1 MVTQA
6 ILVALYDCIRTLPVP
21 VIADHLGG
29 TMGASK
35 LPLQLQENPLSQ
47 PGFNSLLSLASQ
59 SRVLVKVSGLYRV
72 SSLST
77 SLFSD
82 TKSVIQALAHHIP
95 NQLIWGS
102 DWPHTGDGSN
112 RLERNLNVKEP
123 FRLVDNHAILQNI
136 RDWVGDEVWRMMLK
150 DNPFRAFQ

>member
-1 MVTQA
+1 MITQVT
-6 ILVALYDCIRTLPVP
+6 IVALYDCIRTLPVP
-21 VIADHLGG
+21 VIADHLAG

-35 LPLQLQENPLSQ
+35 LPPQLQETPLSQ

-72 SSLST
+72 SSLNP

-82 TKSVIQALAHHIP
+82 TKPVIQALAHHIP
-95 NQLIWGS
+95 NQLIWGN

-112 RLERNLNVKEP
+112 RLERDLNVSR
-123 FRLVDNHAILQNI
+123 F
-136 RDWVGDEVWRMMLK
+136 G
-150 DNPFRAFQ
+150 